1 MLRKQTNSLVIRPR
15 ISTHY
20 RIAIIASGVLLGLL
34 VVWGVYVWGQSNAS
48 AQLTAAKE
56 RAEKVARVVDQLRV
70 EKQKLLTGLAQI
82 ERQLQIDKTA
92 YEELRGMLETSNS
105 QIMELRNEI
114 KFYRSIISPEDG
126 KSGLRIQDFLLSE
139 ANGDGVKYKLVL
151 IQALQHSK
159 EFQGQ
164 VSFSLKGLENGD
176 VKVIDLARI
185 GTQPVTVK
193 FKYFQNVTGTLILP
207 KGFKPQEVKV
217 SVSPDKRQS
226 PVVEQWY
233 PWPKA

>member
-15 ISTHY
+15 ISPHY
-20 RIAIIASGVLLGLL
+20 RIAMIVGSLVAGVLL
-34 VVWGVYVWGQSNAS
+34 VWGAYHWGQESAKTRLRLAEQQLAKQALAETDLRRENEKLGAS
-48 AQLTAAKE
+48 
-56 RAEKVARVVDQLRV
+56 R
-70 EKQKLLTGLAQI
+70 AQI
-82 ERQLQIDKTA
+82 ERQLQIDKSA
-92 YEELRGMLETSNS
+92 YQELRGMLEASNS

-126 KSGLRIQDFLLSE
+126 KSGVRIQDFLLSSAGAE
-139 ANGDGVKYKLVL
+139 QASYKLVL

-159 EFQGQ
+159 EFQG
-164 VSFSLKGLENGD
+164 VVRFAIKGSDHG
-176 VKVIDLARI
+176 VAKVIDLVQLGNR
-185 GTQPVTVK
+185 PVSIK
-193 FKYFQNVTGTLILP
+193 FKYFQNLTGTLTLP
-207 KGFKPQEVKV
+207 KDFQPQEIKV